1 MRKDK
6 LLSLLADTNTF
17 GKSWSQISFGGQT
30 LSIGAI
36 GLILILQMPF
46 VTITIITLTFL
57 NKEFMLIIN
66 TVML

>member
-17 GKSWSQISFGGQT
+17 GRSWTQISFGGRT
-30 LSIGAI
+30 LGIGEI
-36 GLILILQMPF
+36 GLIHILQMPF

>member
-6 LLSLLADTNTF
+6 LLSLHADTNTF